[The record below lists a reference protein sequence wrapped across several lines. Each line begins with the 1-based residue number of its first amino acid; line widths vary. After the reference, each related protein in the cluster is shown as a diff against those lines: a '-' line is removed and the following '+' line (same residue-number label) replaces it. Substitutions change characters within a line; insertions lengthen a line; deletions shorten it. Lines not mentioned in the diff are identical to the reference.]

1 MRGAGRRASS
11 GHLRPA
17 EPAIVADDLKPF
29 KFRGVCANVTKCY
42 CRLRTSKGGGNAACP
57 WSADESESCS
67 SPCFLLIAVNPL
79 GATTGES
86 VAPAFRG
93 EWVPGP
99 AACASPVKLVLDA
112 NVVAFVNGA
121 QRAEYRKLEQ
131 CFSCMGRDV
140 QNVTLLSTDAMGD
153 SPFMIYLDG
162 SKKQPVVTVDFSN
175 DRRLGARFP
184 LGIAAL
190 KKCS

>member
-1 MRGAGRRASS
+1 MNPKVAAVLAISLIVIRPVGAM
-11 GHLRPA
+11 
-17 EPAIVADDLKPF
+17 
-29 KFRGVCANVTKCY
+29 
-42 CRLRTSKGGGNAACP
+42 
-57 WSADESESCS
+57 
-67 SPCFLLIAVNPL
+67 
-79 GATTGES
+79 TGES

-99 AACASPVKLVLDA
+99 AACTSPVKLVLEA

-140 QNVTLLSTDAMGD
+140 QDVTLLSTDAMGD

-162 SKKQPVVTVDFSN
+162 SKKKPAVTIDFSN
-175 DRRLGARFP
+175 DKKLDARFP
-184 LGIAAL
+184 LGTAAL